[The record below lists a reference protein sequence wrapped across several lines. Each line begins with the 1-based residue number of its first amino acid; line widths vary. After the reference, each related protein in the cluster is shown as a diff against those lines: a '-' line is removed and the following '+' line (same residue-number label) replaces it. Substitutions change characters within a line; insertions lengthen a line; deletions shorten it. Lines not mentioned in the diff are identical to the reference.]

1 VSRIL
6 SQTLSISHAW
16 RETMKQIALTA
27 FVLGIILLGCAL
39 AQQGAASAAVSDQDL
54 NLLRKDLR
62 SDQKQII
69 AANMLLTEAEAQKF
83 WPLYDEY
90 TAAKTNINDTKLSVI
105 KDYAANFEKLT
116 DNQAQALVNRWA
128 EADQSALQLR
138 TKYIPLFEKVLT
150 GKKAAR
156 FFQIDRR
163 ISSLVDL
170 QLSSQIPLVEP

>member
-1 VSRIL
+1 
-6 SQTLSISHAW
+6 
-16 RETMKQIALTA
+16 MKHIALAA
-27 FVLGIILLGCAL
+27 FVFGIVLLGCAF
-39 AQQGAASAAVSDQDL
+39 AQQGAASSVASDQDL

-62 SDQKQII
+62 SDQKQIV
-69 AANMLLTEAEAQKF
+69 AANMPLTDAEAQKF

-90 TAAKTNINDTKLSVI
+90 TADKTNINDTKLSVI

-116 DNQAQALVNRWA
+116 DNQAQTLVNRWA
-128 EADQSALQLR
+128 EADRSALQLR
-138 TKYIPLFEKVLT
+138 TKYIPLFEKILT

-163 ISSLVDL
+163 ISNLVDL